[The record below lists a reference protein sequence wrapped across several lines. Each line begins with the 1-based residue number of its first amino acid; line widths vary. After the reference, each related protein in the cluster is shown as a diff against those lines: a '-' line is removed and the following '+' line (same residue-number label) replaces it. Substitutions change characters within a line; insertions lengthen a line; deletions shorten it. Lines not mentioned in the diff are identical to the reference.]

1 MDLLIFNHVAT
12 TPIGIYDCLI
22 MDNQNPIVEI
32 QEWTTTL
39 TESVSRAAGQILEYL
54 PALLGAV
61 VLLLAGWG
69 VAWLFRYITV
79 KIAER
84 TVARL
89 ARTRPLDTRVHQ
101 PHSYSAAPTIAGRI
115 VFWVVLLFFVL
126 AASEV
131 LELEVISSLL
141 SGVTAYLPRLFAG
154 LLILFIGLWLA
165 EVTRAVIR
173 RTTTSIGIEQ
183 GDVLGRLGQV
193 LVLLI
198 VFSVAAGQIGIDNT
212 LLVALVAILFGVMF
226 GAIALAFSFGAKT
239 LIANLL
245 AVQSVSQA
253 YCPGDSIRIGEI
265 EGKILRI
272 TRTSVIL
279 ETHDGQTL
287 IPAKRFSEQESVH
300 LSRTN
305 TA

>member
-1 MDLLIFNHVAT
+1 ME
-12 TPIGIYDCLI
+12 P
-22 MDNQNPIVEI
+22 QNPIVEI
-32 QEWTTTL
+32 QEWTATL
-39 TESVSRAAGQILEYL
+39 TESVSRVAIQILEYL
-54 PALLGAV
+54 PAVLGAV
-61 VLLLAGWG
+61 VLLLVGWG
-69 VAWLFRYITV
+69 VARLLRYTTE
-79 KIAER
+79 KLTEK

-89 ARTRPLDTRVHQ
+89 AHTRPMDTRVQQ
-101 PHSYSAAPTIAGRI
+101 PRAYGAAPTIASRI

-141 SGVTAYLPRLFAG
+141 GAVTAYLPRLFAG
-154 LLILFIGLWLA
+154 LLMLFIGLWLA

-173 RTTTSIGIEQ
+173 RSSSSMGIEQ
-183 GDVLGRLGQV
+183 GDVLGRLGQI

-212 LLVALVAILFGVMF
+212 LLVALVAILFAVMF

-239 LIANLL
+239 TIENLL
-245 AVQSVSQA
+245 AAQSIAQS
-253 YCPGDSIRIGEI
+253 YNPGDTIRIGDI

-272 TRTSVIL
+272 NRANVIL

-287 IPAKRFSEQESVH
+287 IPAKRFSELESVH
-300 LSRTN
+300 LSRTDM
-305 TA
+305 T

>member
-1 MDLLIFNHVAT
+1 MEQ
-12 TPIGIYDCLI
+12 
-22 MDNQNPIVEI
+22 QNPIMEI
-32 QEWTTTL
+32 QEWTATL
-39 TESVSRAAGQILEYL
+39 TESVSRVAIQILEYL
-54 PALLGAV
+54 PAILGAV
-61 VLLLAGWG
+61 VLLLVGWG
-69 VAWLFRYITV
+69 VAWLFRYITE
-79 KIAER
+79 KITEK

-89 ARTRPLDTRVHQ
+89 ARTRPLDTRIQQ
-101 PHSYSAAPTIAGRI
+101 PRSYSAAPTIASRI
-115 VFWVVLLFFVL
+115 VFWVILLFFVL

-141 SGVTAYLPRLFAG
+141 TAVTAYLPRLFAG

-165 EVTRAVIR
+165 EVTRAVLR
-173 RTTTSIGIEQ
+173 RTSTNIGIEQ

-212 LLVALVAILFGVMF
+212 LLVVLVAILFGVIL

-239 LIANLL
+239 TIANLL
-245 AVQSVSQA
+245 AAQSVAQS
-253 YCPGDSIRIGEI
+253 YNPGDLIRIGDI

-272 TRTSVIL
+272 TRTSLIL

-287 IPAKRFSEQESVH
+287 IPAKRFSEQESVQ
-300 LSRTN
+300 LSSTSS
-305 TA
+305 T